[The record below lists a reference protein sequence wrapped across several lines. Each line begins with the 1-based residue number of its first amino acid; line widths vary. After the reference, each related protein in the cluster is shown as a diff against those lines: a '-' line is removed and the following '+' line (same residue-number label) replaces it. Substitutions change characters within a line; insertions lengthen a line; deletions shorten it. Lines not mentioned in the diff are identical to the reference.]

1 MAKEHSDM
9 EGVDTVQMVH
19 DALAWDGRL
28 NEANLVVHY
37 GRGVVTLG
45 GVVTSQDQRLEAEDV
60 VSHIPGVTD
69 VVNEIL
75 VV

>member
-1 MAKEHSDM
+1 M
-9 EGVDTVQMVH
+9 EGVDTAEMVR

-28 NEANLVVHY
+28 NEANLIVHY
-37 GRGVVTLG
+37 GKGVVTLG
-45 GVVTSQDQRLEAEDV
+45 GVVTSQDQRWEAEDV
-60 VSHIPGVTD
+60 AGHVPGVTR